1 MVAAPAAMV
10 YLSPPAKT
18 CGALSRNAKGVPPM
32 KDLRSSRRLIKM
44 RQRRERAIDHPVR
57 AAGAAKG
64 ASRPTLSAFTASGLA
79 IEDQVRKA
87 WRPWSA
93 GLAIF

>member
-1 MVAAPAAMV
+1 
-10 YLSPPAKT
+10 
-18 CGALSRNAKGVPPM
+18 M

-44 RQRRERAIDHPVR
+44 RQRRDKAPLGPAVR
-57 AAGAAKG
+57 GSVAKL
-64 ASRPTLSAFTASGLA
+64 ATMPTLSAFTASGLA

-93 GLAIF
+93 GLPMF

>member
-1 MVAAPAAMV
+1 
-10 YLSPPAKT
+10 
-18 CGALSRNAKGVPPM
+18 M
-32 KDLRSSRRLIKM
+32 KDLRSPRRLIKM
-44 RQRRERAIDHPVR
+44 RQRRERATIDRPVHTR
-57 AAGAAKG
+57 AAAKG
-64 ASRPTLSAFTASGLA
+64 AHRPTLSAFTASGLA

>member
-1 MVAAPAAMV
+1 
-10 YLSPPAKT
+10 
-18 CGALSRNAKGVPPM
+18 M
-32 KDLRSSRRLIKM
+32 KNLRSSRRLIKM
-44 RQRRERAIDHPVR
+44 RQRREKTTIDNPARTARATR
-57 AAGAAKG
+57 G
-64 ASRPTLSAFTASGLA
+64 ASRPTHSAFTASGLA